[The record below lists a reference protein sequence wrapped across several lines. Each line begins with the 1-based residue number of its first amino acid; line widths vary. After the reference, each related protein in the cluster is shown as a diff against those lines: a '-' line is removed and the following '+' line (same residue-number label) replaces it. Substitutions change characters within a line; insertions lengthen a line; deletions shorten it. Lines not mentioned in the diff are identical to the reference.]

1 VVAEARTFVDVEGPL
16 REYVRDQV
24 ASVNRRVFFEVN
36 PKVPA
41 TLAQVIIQRI
51 AGRDESCLIQFDVW
65 AASKAAAA
73 EIAAEL
79 ATALEALAHFTAAGA
94 IVHGATVE
102 SVRWQPDPESNAPRY
117 IVEATVTATA
127 HI

>member
-1 VVAEARTFVDVEGPL
+1 MVAEARTFVDVEGPL
-16 REYVRDQV
+16 REYVRDEV

-51 AGRDESCLIQFDVW
+51 AGRDESCLVQFDVW
-65 AASKAAAA
+65 AASKAAASA
-73 EIAAEL
+73 LASEL
-79 ATALEALAHFTAAGA
+79 ATALEALAHFIEGG
-94 IVHGATVE
+94 VLLHGATVE
-102 SVRWQPDPESNAPRY
+102 SIRWQPDPESNAPRY